1 MTYDRVVV
9 GGLIVAP
16 DRTVLG
22 SIGIRDG
29 TIAAISPDRLQGEE
43 VLDARDRVILPGA
56 VDLHVHFNEPSR
68 DGPIGKDGVRAA
80 APPRSAA

>member
-16 DRTVLG
+16 DRTVRG

-29 TIAAISPDRLQGEE
+29 RIAAISPDRLQGEE
-43 VLDARDRVILPGA
+43 VLDARDRVILPA
-56 VDLHVHFNEPSR
+56 VINPPHRRHPSWTSPC
-68 DGPIGKDGVRAA
+68 GEG
-80 APPRSAA
+80 